1 MNRNQYLM
9 THSLMSSW
17 LYAMKDNPNEDMTTK
32 RDPLKEFVDTLR
44 RKEMPP
50 NAAMI
55 NGITFENLV
64 TAILS
69 GAQKFDYSE
78 MNEKTGEIRNYCI
91 TPSDHKWH
99 DAASNVA
106 QIVGGGVLQYRA
118 SKTIEVGGLK
128 LLLYGRLDCLKSGE
142 IYDIKF
148 SKGYDRGRYID
159 STQHP
164 TYLELVPEAQG
175 FTYIVSN
182 GGEVWTE
189 RYRRDETVDIIPT
202 ISNFLDWMQT
212 MGFLNSYK
220 KNWKAKS

>member
-1 MNRNQYLM
+1 MPRYLL

-17 LYAMKDNPNEDMTTK
+17 LYAMKENPFEDMTTEA
-32 RDPLKEFVDTLR
+32 DPLAEFVAVLNQVET
-44 RKEMPP
+44 PP

-78 MNEKTGEIRNYCI
+78 MDAKTNEIRNYRI
-91 TPSDHKWH
+91 NPNDHKWH
-99 DAASNVA
+99 DAASKVA
-106 QIVGGGVLQYRA
+106 GIVGGGILQYRA
-118 SKTIEVGGLK
+118 RKIIEVGGLT
-128 LLLYGRLDCLKSGE
+128 LVLYGRLDCLKSGE

-148 SKGYDRGRYID
+148 SKGYDRGKYIN

-175 FTYIVSN
+175 FTYLVSN
-182 GGEVWTE
+182 GSEVWTE
-189 RYRRDETVDIIPT
+189 RYRREETPAILPT
-202 ISNFLDWMQT
+202 ISYFLEWMQA
-212 MGFLNSYK
+212 MGFLDTYK
-220 KNWKAKS
+220 ERWLAK